1 MKRRP
6 NDSAGLL
13 PPTAMRA
20 GKDRLVRR
28 YAVDRARRDNGGN
41 RTEPAAFA
49 TNQQRVT
56 GITALDR
63 PAQITERLVR
73 IGVSDQ
79 APQPQSP

>member
-1 MKRRP
+1 MNRRHD
-6 NDSAGLL
+6 DSAGML
-13 PPTAMRA
+13 PPTVMRA

-28 YAVDRARRDNGGN
+28 YAVDRAGRHNDGN
-41 RTEPAAFA
+41 RAEPHALA

-56 GITALDR
+56 GITVLDQ
-63 PAQITERLVR
+63 PAHITERLVR

>member
-1 MKRRP
+1 MNRRHD
-6 NDSAGLL
+6 DSAGML

-28 YAVDRARRDNGGN
+28 NAVDRPQRDNDGN
-41 RTEPAAFA
+41 RAEPHAFA

-56 GITALDR
+56 GITALDQ
-63 PAQITERLVR
+63 PAPINERLVR